1 MVELEDIVLRRNYK
15 LKYIFG
21 CPLPSCGELCII
33 FVDRDE
39 YDLAH
44 NRSNIKQKCFNGHI
58 TRPFKQCTNCG
69 NRYEIEVSTCSNCEP
84 DVISRATN
92 EVLIE
97 NCEKELKR
105 FGKQLRQK
113 KITDQ
118 KYKQEEQR
126 LNLMIEIAKKELTR
140 PAK

>member
-1 MVELEDIVLRRNYK
+1 LNPELEEIVKRRDYK

-21 CPLPSCGELCII
+21 CPRPDCGKSATI

-44 NRSNIKQKCFNGHI
+44 NRSNIKQKCYDGHI
-58 TRPFKQCTNCG
+58 TRPFKRCTKCN
-69 NRYEIEVSTCSNCEP
+69 NNYEIEVSTCSNCEP
-84 DVISRATN
+84 NVISRATN

-97 NCEKELKR
+97 ACEKELKK

-118 KYKQEEQR
+118 RWAQEEQR
-126 LNLMIEIAKKELTR
+126 LNGLIEIAKKELSR
-140 PAK
+140 